1 MRSLAAVL
9 TAVILV
15 GAAGLAGADV
25 PSWHGPWPDSFLY
38 EWTPDPCWVA
48 GKQNLVSPEYWIWS
62 AYPELASPIYYLRVT
77 LNGKPTALGPEVI
90 KVGGA
95 YLIPADSVKKL
106 GLGCSFSADN
116 MTITITGKG
125 HTLSS
130 TLYAKRATVD
140 GFSQPVK
147 VPSRWQR
154 GMRYISLDLV
164 AQAFNL
170 VVTED
175 QGLIRISA
183 Y

>member
-1 MRSLAAVL
+1 MRSVAALL
-9 TAVILV
+9 TVVILL
-15 GAAGLAGADV
+15 GAAGLALGDV
-25 PSWHGPWPDSFLY
+25 PSWHGPWPDSSLY

-48 GKQNLVSPEYWIWS
+48 GEHNLVSPEYYIWS
-62 AYPELASPIYYLRVT
+62 AYPEIAPTIYYLRVS
-77 LNGKPTALGPEVI
+77 LNGKGTDLGPDVI
-90 KVGGA
+90 MVGGA
-95 YLIPADSVKKL
+95 YMIPADSVKKL
-106 GLGCSFSADN
+106 GLGASYSADN

-125 HTLSS
+125 HTVAS

-147 VPSRWQR
+147 VASRWQR
-154 GMRYISLDLV
+154 GLRYVSLDLI

-175 QGLIRISA
+175 QGQIRISA